1 MINFKMSLEEGK
13 FKSIFYFL
21 KFALEKDRR
30 SKNIVD
36 ILVSVLKTWDIIDL
50 VIYYKD
56 RRRSRRI

>member
-21 KFALEKDRR
+21 KFALEKNM

-56 RRRSRRI
+56 RWRSRRI

>member
-1 MINFKMSLEEGK
+1 MSLEEGK

-21 KFALEKDRR
+21 KFALEKNM

>member
-21 KFALEKDRR
+21 KFALEKNM